1 MTTVETTD
9 VKVVETVASTV
20 DGCGV
25 RVAAMIVVG
34 TVVVGV
40 TVELTITVVV
50 DVLPGA
56 SQLQN
61 SLTRVL
67 AMFSKLASRDVQ
79 SVVVAARFS
88 LTDVVMVVKSSV
100 ETVVDVV
107 MVAIAVVEVETSV
120 VIRQD
125 KRSLLKEPPS
135 HTTFDGHCS
144 CHRGCQ
150 SRSRAC

>member
-1 MTTVETTD
+1 VLWTYEAMVVVAVDWITIVERTD
-9 VKVVETVASTV
+9 VKVVATVAKIV

-25 RVAAMIVVG
+25 RVVAMIVVG

-40 TVELTITVVV
+40 TAELTITVVV

-67 AMFSKLASRDVQ
+67 AMLSKLASREVQ

-88 LTDVVMVVKSSV
+88 LTDAVMVVAS
-100 ETVVDVV
+100 ETVTRILEVRVV
-107 MVAIAVVEVETSV
+107 NAVVEVETSV
-120 VIRQD
+120 VIRQE
-125 KRSLLKEPPS
+125 KQSWLKKSPS
-135 HTTFDGHCS
+135 HATID
-144 CHRGCQ
+144 
-150 SRSRAC
+150 

>member
-1 MTTVETTD
+1 MVVVAVDWITIVERTD
-9 VKVVETVASTV
+9 VKVVATVAKIV

-25 RVAAMIVVG
+25 RVVAMIVVG

-40 TVELTITVVV
+40 TAELTITVVV

-67 AMFSKLASRDVQ
+67 AMLSKLASREVQ

-88 LTDVVMVVKSSV
+88 LTDAVMVVAS
-100 ETVVDVV
+100 ETVTRILEVRVV
-107 MVAIAVVEVETSV
+107 NAVVEVETSV
-120 VIRQD
+120 VIRQE
-125 KRSLLKEPPS
+125 KQSWLKKSPS
-135 HTTFDGHCS
+135 HATID
-144 CHRGCQ
+144 
-150 SRSRAC
+150 

>member
-1 MTTVETTD
+1 M
-9 VKVVETVASTV
+9 KVVATVARTV

-25 RVAAMIVVG
+25 TVAAMIVVG

-40 TVELTITVVV
+40 TVELTSTVDV

-67 AMFSKLASRDVQ
+67 AMLSKLTSREVQ

-88 LTDVVMVVKSSV
+88 LTDPVMVVVAPV
-100 ETVVDVV
+100 ETVVKLVV
-107 MVAIAVVEVETSV
+107 VTVVNVVVEVETSV
-120 VIRQD
+120 VIRQE
-125 KRSLLKEPPS
+125 KRSL
-135 HTTFDGHCS
+135 
-144 CHRGCQ
+144 
-150 SRSRAC
+150 

>member
-1 MTTVETTD
+1 MLWTYEAMVVVAVDWITIVERTD
-9 VKVVETVASTV
+9 VKVVATVAKIV

-25 RVAAMIVVG
+25 RVVAMIVVG

-40 TVELTITVVV
+40 TAELTITVVV

-67 AMFSKLASRDVQ
+67 AMLSKLASREVQ

-88 LTDVVMVVKSSV
+88 LTDAVMVVAS
-100 ETVVDVV
+100 ETVTRILEVRVV
-107 MVAIAVVEVETSV
+107 NAVVEVETSV
-120 VIRQD
+120 VIRQE
-125 KRSLLKEPPS
+125 KQSWLKKSPS
-135 HTTFDGHCS
+135 HATID
-144 CHRGCQ
+144 
-150 SRSRAC
+150 